1 MSSDRSGYEWREK
14 AINFIPRGLRGAEDQ
29 VDVSKVVQVELG
41 KSGHGPID
49 ASPRDQVLQ
58 LA

>member
-1 MSSDRSGYEWREK
+1 MNWREK

-58 LA
+58 ALA